1 MTPGANRRRG
11 LLLLALALAS
21 GGLAASQVHQRVS
34 SVEARVG
41 PLVPVLVA
49 ARDLASDTPLEPGVT
64 ATRQVPARYVPPD
77 ALGPG
82 AAGASGRTV
91 VAVPSGTVLTA
102 SLLGEVGGSGGGLG
116 LQPGERALELT
127 AAGGEALAAAAPGSH
142 VDVLVSREAGAGG
155 STFMALENVELLGL
169 RTGAGAIDPDA
180 STDAATGDSIVT
192 LRVSA
197 RQAVY
202 LTAAQ
207 NFGREVRLL
216 PRPAGDRRRSGPI
229 EVSAGDL

>member
-21 GGLAASQVHQRVS
+21 GGLAASQVHQRTS
-34 SVEARVG
+34 AVEARVG

-49 ARDLASDTPLEPGVT
+49 ARDLPPDTPLEAGAVDM
-64 ATRQVPARYVPPD
+64 RRIPAQFVPPG

-82 AAGASGRTV
+82 AAAAARRTV
-91 VAVPSGTVLTA
+91 VAVPGETVLTA
-102 SLLGEVGGSGGGLG
+102 SLLGEGGSGGGLT
-116 LQPGERALELT
+116 LRRGERALEVA

-142 VDVLVSREAGAGG
+142 VDVLVSRESGAGG
-155 STFMALENVELLGL
+155 STFMALEDVELLGL
-169 RTGAGAIDPDA
+169 RTGAGSVDPEAA
-180 STDAATGDSIVT
+180 SDGASGDTIAT

-207 NFGREVRLL
+207 NFGRELRLL
-216 PRPAGDRRRSGPI
+216 PRPPGDRRRSGPI
-229 EVSAGDL
+229 EVGAGDL

>member
-1 MTPGANRRRG
+1 VTPGSNRRRG

-21 GGLAASQVHQRVS
+21 GGLAASQVHQRTS
-34 SVEARVG
+34 AVEARVG

-49 ARDLASDTPLEPGVT
+49 AKDLGPDVPLEAGAT
-64 ATRQVPARYVPPD
+64 ATRRVPAQFVPPD

-82 AAGASGRTV
+82 AAGAAGRTV

-102 SLLGEVGGSGGGLG
+102 SLLGERVGRSGGLT
-116 LQPGERALELT
+116 LRPGERALELT

-142 VDVLVSREAGAGG
+142 VDVLVSRESGDGG
-155 STFMALENVELLGL
+155 STFMALEDVELLGL
-169 RTGAGAIDPDA
+169 RTGAGSIDPDA
-180 STDAATGDSIVT
+180 SADAPSGDSIAT

-216 PRPAGDRRRSGPI
+216 PRPPGDRRHSGPI
-229 EVSAGDL
+229 EVGAHDL